1 MDSIHGFTG
10 IGGKK
15 IEIRLDN
22 WVIDLTF
29 LPVFIAVFLVPSV
42 LIQPNSTKSFA
53 HFSDW
58 LIEKILSWG
67 SCLLIWWL
75 GSHFITR
82 KGNGNVSIFSIWL
95 LGFLCGFIGCAV
107 GEISANWLGL
117 TFQLE
122 FYPRAIYTSLSC
134 ISIVMVTSILGRG
147 YRSFIFFKNEIKR
160 SLIKQ
165 RIIEIGNSKTYLAHF
180 DTLQNEI
187 IRKLLALI
195 NIKSKKINSSNLRL
209 QLRALSHDISR
220 GATHRKRGRLK
231 SSRYFFPSFSAKLF
245 LVSLRSEPLN
255 PNIFTT
261 VIFLFICIPIL
272 EIETSWKSFLASV
285 FVVVVTLIIHKAQHY
300 FWKVKAP
307 VKFSALVAFDFLNLL
322 LVISGLYLLKSNFG
336 FYESVSNSFL
346 LLLMLAI
353 VYSFFYI
360 LGNYAR
366 LGDVAKA
373 NLGVIRES
381 EIANIPSHA
390 QLVEDEENRLRFA
403 WAKFI
408 HSVLQPYLLVSE
420 IDKTPIDSKLLIS
433 EVKKK
438 VVEFEKSIVYFG
450 DPEVLSLDDC
460 VKYLDNKW
468 SEILSITVNTES
480 ISKKTKINPQAILDL
495 KDVIN
500 ELALNAVKHGQA
512 EVLRVEVKS
521 RGNNSL
527 VVRAENNGKALG
539 RIKPGLGSA
548 IFDLLTGES
557 WSLKNYGGEVVFNCR
572 IYNE

>member
-1 MDSIHGFTG
+1 MDSIHGFKG

-29 LPVFIAVFLVPSV
+29 LPVFIGVFLVPSV
-42 LIQPNSTKSFA
+42 LIEPNSTKSFTL
-53 HFSDW
+53 FSDW

-67 SCLLIWWL
+67 SCLLFWWL

-122 FYPRAIYTSLSC
+122 FYPRAIYTSLTC
-134 ISIVMVTSILGRG
+134 ISVVMLTAILGRG
-147 YRSFIFFKNEIKR
+147 YRSFIFFKNEIRR

-187 IRKLLALI
+187 ISKLLALI
-195 NIKSKKINSSNLRL
+195 NIKSKKIDTSNLRL

-220 GATHRKRGRLK
+220 GSTHRKRGRLK
-231 SSRYFFPSFSAKLF
+231 SSKYFFPAFSAKLF

-255 PNIFTT
+255 PNIFTL

-272 EIETSWKSFLASV
+272 EIETSLKSFLASV

-307 VKFSALVAFDFLNLL
+307 VKFSALVAFDFLNLV

-336 FYESVSNSFL
+336 FYESVSNSYL
-346 LLLMLAI
+346 LLLMLAV

-366 LGDVAKA
+366 IGDVAKA
-373 NLGVIRES
+373 NPGMVRES
-381 EIANIPSHA
+381 EIANIPSRA
-390 QLVEDEENRLRFA
+390 QLIKDEENRLRLA
-403 WAKFI
+403 WARFI
-408 HSVLQPYLLVSE
+408 HSVLQSYLLASE
-420 IDKTPIDSKLLIS
+420 LAKTPIDSKLLIS

-438 VVEFEKSIVYFG
+438 VVEFEKSIVYFA
-450 DPEVLSLDDC
+450 DLEVMSLDEC

-468 SEILSITVNTES
+468 SGILSITVNTES

-527 VVRAENNGKALG
+527 TVRAENNGEPLG
-539 RIKPGLGSA
+539 KIKPGLGSA

-557 WSLKNYGGEVVFNCR
+557 WSLKNYGGVVVFNCR